1 MSRLALLALT
11 VGVAACTSFT
21 AAHAQ
26 EPGTGP
32 GPMHRGMGGCMMS
45 AEHQQMHE
53 QMQQQMRAHDAKLD
67 ELVAAMNQAEGP
79 ARVDA
84 IAAVVNEL
92 IAQRREMRAHRE
104 QMSQLRGACPMACS
118 DPATTP

>member
-26 EPGTGP
+26 QPGMGP
-32 GPMHRGMGGCMMS
+32 GPMHRGMGGPMMCP
-45 AEHQQMHE
+45 EHQQMRE

-67 ELVAAMNQAEGP
+67 ELVSAMDQAEGP
-79 ARVDA
+79 AKVDA

-92 IAQRREMRAHRE
+92 VAQRREMRAHRE
-104 QMSQLRGACPMACS
+104 QMWQMRCGK
-118 DPATTP
+118 TPSTDAPPPTP